1 MGGGEKTSEV
11 WRCQLASQSQAMA
24 LGYKKI
30 IIRSHLSITQYPL
43 VMGKRKK
50 EKERERG
57 RASMEAAWGAHP
69 TGGPSAQ
76 KKGQGDCAT
85 EEEKTSMVD
94 FQEPFN
100 ALKKFFLSV

>member
-1 MGGGEKTSEV
+1 
-11 WRCQLASQSQAMA
+11 
-24 LGYKKI
+24 
-30 IIRSHLSITQYPL
+30 
-43 VMGKRKK
+43 
-50 EKERERG
+50 
-57 RASMEAAWGAHP
+57 MEAAWGAHP